1 MKSDFTMM
9 LKWIKLTF
17 ASAPSIS
24 IETQST
30 FAVITLFRIQTFG
43 PFVTFVDAKFAFV
56 GQFTR
61 FKISSVVSFF
71 TFTFESTKMTH
82 ADRVFVAFAQ
92 SLLTSNN
99 KLSSLPGGR
108 YVWEKNWAR
117 PETEGWKR
125 YTRLTAPSFFF
136 FFSFHTD
143 GPGKVKVFFAWWFVC
158 FPLCCERCEYRTV
171 VRIVKSYKG
180 YKHYMPIG
188 FEDLTWPRPSFR
200 AKVL

>member
-30 FAVITLFRIQTFG
+30 FAVITLFRFQTFG

-136 FFSFHTD
+136 FFFFSYRRTWK
-143 GPGKVKVFFAWWFVC
+143 GKSIFCLVVC
-158 FPLCCERCEYRTV
+158 LFSALLRTV
-171 VRIVKSYKG
+171 RISHRGSHCKKLQG
-180 YKHYMPIG
+180 
-188 FEDLTWPRPSFR
+188 LQ
-200 AKVL
+200 AL